1 MKKKLL
7 AAYIAAALL
16 FIFGV
21 IGTLLLLRSPALN
34 VVEITRD
41 DEVLYTFDLTAA
53 QDQVIR
59 VDYNDSYNLIEIK
72 DGQIRVR
79 EAGCKDNTCVKMG
92 WLSSSA
98 PVVCLPNH
106 LVIRFSSQQDG
117 IDAVA
122 G

>member
-41 DEVLYTFDLTAA
+41 DEVLYTFDLTVA

-106 LVIRFSSQQDG
+106 LVIRFSSQPDG

>member
-7 AAYIAAALL
+7 TAYITAALL
-16 FIFGV
+16 FILG
-21 IGTLLLLRSPALN
+21 ITGTFLLLRSQDLN
-34 VVEITRD
+34 VVQIERDNEI
-41 DEVLYTFDLTAA
+41 LYTFDLTAA
-53 QDQVIR
+53 QDRIIR
-59 VDYNDSYNLIEIK
+59 IDYNDSYNLIEIK
-72 DGQIRVR
+72 DGRIRVK

-106 LVIRFSSQQDG
+106 LVIRFSSSGDD